1 MLSRIDQKVGY
12 TVVCS
17 SMAAIVY
24 YSTPVQ
30 EEIVRIVC
38 IDTFLITFMFIDIHM
53 GDVGS
58 ECSGSVSAA
67 VTTAVGSTKSSAD
80 RETSS

>member
-1 MLSRIDQKVGY
+1 MQLCAHLWQQCV
-12 TVVCS
+12 TVLQYKKRNSGLLV
-17 SMAAIVY
+17 
-24 YSTPVQ
+24 T
-30 EEIVRIVC
+30 
-38 IDTFLITFMFIDIHM
+38 DTFLITTMLIDIHM

-67 VTTAVGSTKSSAD
+67 VTAAVGSTKSSAD